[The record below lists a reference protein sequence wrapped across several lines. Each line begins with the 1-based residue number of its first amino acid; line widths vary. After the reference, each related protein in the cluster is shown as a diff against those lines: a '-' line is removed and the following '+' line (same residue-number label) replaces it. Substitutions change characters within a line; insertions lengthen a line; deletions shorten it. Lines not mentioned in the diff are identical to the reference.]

1 MNPYEILDLLKT
13 ATADE
18 IKTRYR
24 QLAQEHH
31 PDMGGNIDT
40 FVQIKLAYEILSDPI
55 RRKTYD
61 ESGITEAP
69 VDRIKNEAI
78 TMIAQLMFDLIPQV
92 NPDVDN
98 IIVIMRKELV
108 QRNNIIV
115 EEIKLIRKRTE
126 HTNKFVTRIKVK
138 DDSENLVMGMVA
150 QRLNQ
155 LEQDLARIK
164 HQQSVILRCQEIL
177 AEYIYVSDL
186 LSGTS

>member
-1 MNPYEILDLLKT
+1 MKEK
-13 ATADE
+13 E
-18 IKTRYR
+18 
-24 QLAQEHH
+24 
-31 PDMGGNIDT
+31 
-40 FVQIKLAYEILSDPI
+40 
-55 RRKTYD
+55 RKSKKIS
-61 ESGITEAP
+61 E
-69 VDRIKNEAI
+69 
-78 TMIAQLMFDLIPQV
+78 
-92 NPDVDN
+92 
-98 IIVIMRKELV
+98 RKSK
-108 QRNNIIV
+108 
-115 EEIKLIRKRTE
+115 EIKLIRKRTE